1 MRDLSAFWVWENPMD
16 VHRDQST
23 SSVEDSFQSGIRS
36 GENAEHSS
44 NGHQD
49 GRIPYPYNSSINE
62 PSEVHVAD
70 TMAGKEGSPIRT
82 TNLTR

>member
-1 MRDLSAFWVWENPMD
+1 M
-16 VHRDQST
+16 
-23 SSVEDSFQSGIRS
+23 EDSFQSGIRS

-62 PSEVHVAD
+62 PSEVHA
-70 TMAGKEGSPIRT
+70 AGELLNASISAP
-82 TNLTR
+82 

>member
-1 MRDLSAFWVWENPMD
+1 MNYYLLVIDTDTIFLSVPYF
-16 VHRDQST
+16 QT
-23 SSVEDSFQSGIRS
+23 VEDSFQSGIRS

-62 PSEVHVAD
+62 PSEVHA
-70 TMAGKEGSPIRT
+70 AGELLNASISAP
-82 TNLTR
+82 